1 MFPVPKHLE
10 PKKGKRQRVVWM
22 RESTGIINE
31 EDGDGLQWGLCETW
45 KCHSGNLGF
54 SKARMEKKM
63 KIKAKVKNKKSEEKK
78 K

>member
-22 RESTGIINE
+22 RESAGIINE

-54 SKARMEKKM
+54 SKARMEKKD
-63 KIKAKVKNKKSEEKK
+63 EE
-78 K
+78 

>member
-22 RESTGIINE
+22 RESAGIINE

-54 SKARMEKKM
+54 SKARMEKKR
-63 KIKAKVKNKKSEEKK
+63 
-78 K
+78 